1 MSDSR
6 TRVDEALRRLAV
18 LGERLPSAARPSL
31 ARDSLDLVHAL
42 LDEIQRATASV
53 PVEQAVQ
60 ALYRRLVPRW
70 HFPMLNDDE
79 RNGGYEAALAEH
91 VRPHHTVLD
100 IGAGSGVLAVIAARA
115 GARRV
120 MTCEMSATIADVAR
134 EVVAADPHGEVI
146 EVIAKRSDELT
157 PDDMGGRADVIV
169 SETFDCALL
178 GESLLAIMR
187 DARERLLAPGGT
199 LIPSAA
205 RITAMLIESDAVFRL
220 NRVDTTRGIDVSA
233 FNRFSTAS
241 YFPVRLFRHP
251 YEVLSERA
259 DVVDLDFAHDDLL
272 PAVTHHEL
280 IVTKPGVCHGV
291 AFWFDVTLSS
301 TAHLEN
307 SPENPTSNW
316 HQAVQLFDK
325 PLPVETGDRVAIAV
339 AYDDTSISFSR
350 SGPRI
355 SHVRARSADQ
365 NGEAGG

>member
-1 MSDSR
+1 MGRGESDVSGKP
-6 TRVDEALRRLAV
+6 TEIDEVLRRLAV
-18 LGERLPSAARPSL
+18 LGERLPSATDRSL
-31 ARDSLDLVHAL
+31 AGDALDLVLAL
-42 LDEIQRATASV
+42 LDEIDRAIAPSSL
-53 PVEQAVQ
+53 EHAAQ

-79 RNGGYEAALAEH
+79 RNGAFEAALVEH

-100 IGAGSGVLAVIAARA
+100 IGAGSGVLALIAARA

-120 MTCEMSATIADVAR
+120 VTCELSRTIADVAR
-134 EVVAADPHGEVI
+134 EVLAGDRHGEAVD
-146 EVIAKRSDELT
+146 VIAKRSDELT
-157 PDDMGGRADVIV
+157 ADDIGGRADVIV
-169 SETFDCALL
+169 SETFDCGLL

-187 DARERLLAPGGT
+187 DARERLLVPGGV

-220 NRVDTTRGIDVSA
+220 NRVDTTRGFDVSA

-259 DVVDLDFAHDDLL
+259 DVVDLDFEHDDLL
-272 PAVTHHEL
+272 PAATQHEL
-280 IVTKPGVCHGV
+280 VVTQPGLCHGV
-291 AFWFDVTLSS
+291 VFWFDVTLSS

-325 PLPVETGDRVAIAV
+325 PLAVEVGDRIEITV

-350 SGPRI
+350 SGP
-355 SHVRARSADQ
+355 
-365 NGEAGG
+365 